1 MVGSVKQC
9 RLWHTHP
16 FFRTFAPKRTP
27 MSFVDVKNDIAFY
40 KIFGNEN
47 KKIILL
53 SFLNSV
59 MRLRGEDAIS
69 NYPTSKRT

>member
-1 MVGSVKQC
+1 
-9 RLWHTHP
+9 
-16 FFRTFAPKRTP
+16 